1 MRLKEGNKEKDIKEA
16 AILTFAQQGFHN
28 AKISHI
34 AEKAGVATGSIYL
47 YYKNKEEI
55 LIKIFEN
62 LWEKI
67 INEVENIVQRKDLNE
82 IEKLDAMIDT
92 IFDIFIQNPY
102 LTIVFVNEQNYLI
115 QKYGRENF
123 TYYERFTNFGEQ
135 IIYEGIKNG
144 IFNPNLDTKVF
155 RVFILGGIRN
165 LLDLWAQDSNEYKL
179 NVVRQNVKF
188 IIKKG
193 ILAL

>member
-16 AILTFAQQGFHN
+16 AIEIFARDGFHN
-28 AKISHI
+28 SKISSI

-47 YYKNKEEI
+47 YFKNKEEI

-62 LWEKI
+62 LWEEM
-67 INEVENIVQRKDLNE
+67 INEVESIISRHDLTE

-92 IFDIFIQNPY
+92 NFDIFIENPH
-102 LTIVFVNEQNYLI
+102 LTIVFVNEQNYLL
-115 QKYGRENF
+115 QKYGRDKF
-123 TYYERFTNFGEQ
+123 TYYKQFFTLGEK
-135 IIYEGIKNG
+135 IIDDGIKNG
-144 IFNPNLDTKVF
+144 SFNPNLDTKVF
-155 RVFILGGIRN
+155 RNFILGGIRN
-165 LLDLWAQDSNEYKL
+165 LLDLWAQDSNEYRL

-188 IIKKG
+188 ILKKG

>member
-16 AILTFAQQGFHN
+16 AIQIFARDGFHN
-28 AKISHI
+28 SKISSI

-47 YYKNKEEI
+47 YFKNKEEI
-55 LIKIFEN
+55 LIRIFEN
-62 LWEKI
+62 LWEEM
-67 INEVENIVQRKDLNE
+67 INAVESIVARHDLNE

-92 IFDIFIQNPY
+92 NFDLFIENPH

-123 TYYERFTNFGEQ
+123 TYYKRFINLGEK
-135 IIYEGIKNG
+135 IIDDGIKNG
-144 IFNPNLDTKVF
+144 TFNPNLDTKVF
-155 RVFILGGIRN
+155 RNFTIGGIRS
-165 LLDLWAQDSNEYKL
+165 LLDLWAQNSNEYKL

-188 IIKKG
+188 VLKKG